1 MNQGLMWPMG
11 GNDEAIRTFI
21 WNNDLSYVQ
30 HRLFD
35 PYLYHKGRTE
45 MGNNASKSI
54 LLHSDVIA

>member
-1 MNQGLMWPMG
+1 MWPMG